1 MFRKDVLLKRTN
13 KKKKTVYGCSISP
26 LTQNNFLKYL
36 PDLKSNKK
44 WLSSVLYFFSFP
56 PASEARRKVANLI
69 GRKNS
74 HTSVYGVKEFVRL
87 SVCLS
92 VVIFDPNYLRTG
104 WTEWAKKNLGHLWQ
118 KCMFLNFVYLIF
130 RLTRTKK
137 HLKKLAPL
145 AARAV
150 FVSSFLLQNF
160 KRYGIKNCT
169 KSAKAARRLETD
181 NKTDTER

>member
-1 MFRKDVLLKRTN
+1 MPRSVQEQWCHLQPDRPTGALRVDFRSFWKFSGKICWLLRFARCIVMCKVEWNIGLRRCSEKMSSLKGPT
-13 KKKKTVYGCSISP
+13 KKKTVYGCSSSP

-44 WLSSVLYFFSFP
+44 CLSSVLYFFSFP

-104 WTEWAKKNLGHLWQ
+104 WTEWAKK
-118 KCMFLNFVYLIF
+118 I
-130 RLTRTKK
+130 
-137 HLKKLAPL
+137 
-145 AARAV
+145 
-150 FVSSFLLQNF
+150 
-160 KRYGIKNCT
+160 
-169 KSAKAARRLETD
+169 
-181 NKTDTER
+181 